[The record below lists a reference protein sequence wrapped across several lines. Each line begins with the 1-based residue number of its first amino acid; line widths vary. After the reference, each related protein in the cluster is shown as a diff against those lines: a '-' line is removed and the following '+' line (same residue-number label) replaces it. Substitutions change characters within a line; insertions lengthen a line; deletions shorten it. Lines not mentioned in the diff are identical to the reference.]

1 MEHDTQDTIA
11 AIATPSGRGGVAI
24 VRISGSLSVPIAQAI
39 TGIIPKP
46 RQAHFCSFKN
56 TQGDIIDQGIALYF
70 AGPASFT
77 GEDVLEL
84 HGHGG
89 RVVMDLLL
97 QATLEKGARLARP
110 GEFSERAFLND
121 KIDLAQAEAIADLID
136 SDSQQAAR
144 SALRSLQGEFSS
156 RIQALVQDLISIRSY
171 IEAAID
177 FVDEDIDFLSDGQ
190 VVRRIHDLQSIIA
203 EVVAVAGQG
212 VLLRDGMTLVIAG
225 PPNAGKS
232 SLLNY
237 LAGSDRAIVTE
248 LAGTTRDVLREQIV
262 IDGLP
267 LHIIDTAGLRDSND
281 PIEQIGIERA
291 LKEIE
296 QADILLLVFDDQFF
310 NSQILTSILVRVPT
324 SVPLLIV
331 RNKIDLSGNQAAVV
345 QRERFHEI
353 TVSIKSGEGTDLLKS
368 QLLKQAGY
376 HPGNESGFLARRRH
390 VDALNRAAGY
400 LDKGV
405 KQLQSHHACELVA
418 EDLRLAQ
425 NALAEITGEF
435 SSDDLLGQIF
445 SSFCIGK

>member
-1 MEHDTQDTIA
+1 
-11 AIATPSGRGGVAI
+11 
-24 VRISGSLSVPIAQAI
+24 
-39 TGIIPKP
+39 
-46 RQAHFCSFKN
+46 
-56 TQGDIIDQGIALYF
+56 
-70 AGPASFT
+70 
-77 GEDVLEL
+77 
-84 HGHGG
+84 
-89 RVVMDLLL
+89 MDLLL

-177 FVDEDIDFLSDGQ
+177 FVDEDIDFLSDGK

-203 EVVAVAGQG
+203 EIVAVAGQG
-212 VLLRDGMTLVIAG
+212 MLLRDGITLVIAG

-296 QADILLLVFDDQFF
+296 QADMLLLVFDDQFF
-310 NSQILTSILVRVPT
+310 DSQILTSILDRVPS

-331 RNKIDLSGNQAAVV
+331 RNKIDLSGNQAAVI

-353 TVSIKSGEGTDLLKS
+353 TASIKSGEGTDLLKS
-368 QLLKQAGY
+368 QLLEQAGY

-390 VDALNRAAGY
+390 VDALNRAAEY

-405 KQLQSHHACELVA
+405 KQLQGYHASELVA